1 MAKKTQNDNR
11 NFKHKRLVC
20 SREIKNHRNNKNPK
34 EKGKWSDNTSSIKI
48 LQ

>member
-11 NFKHKRLVC
+11 NFKNKRLVY
-20 SREIKNHRNNKNPK
+20 SREIKNHRNHKNPK
-34 EKGKWSDNTSSIKI
+34 EKGKWSDNTSSIII